1 MAGEAVTKGVTA
13 DKFINPGYFRSLL
26 DRFI

>member
-13 DKFINPGYFRSLL
+13 DKFINPGHFRSLL